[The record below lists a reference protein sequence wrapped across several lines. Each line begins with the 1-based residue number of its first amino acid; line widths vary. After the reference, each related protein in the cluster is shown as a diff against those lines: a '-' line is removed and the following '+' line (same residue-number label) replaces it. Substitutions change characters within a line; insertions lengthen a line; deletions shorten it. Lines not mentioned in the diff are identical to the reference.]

1 MGENNLSLGDF
12 EGHPPQSRLCRDS
25 SPGGGAATC
34 LPHRG
39 RRCPVGTVLRR
50 PSRQARRWPGKAGP
64 EGAAFREIPS
74 PLFPSVEGEGR
85 QPALN
90 AGGEAGSYSAVL
102 RWKPQCANRPAGATE
117 QFFGGFIAAL
127 FATGGDWFVG
137 GKGVENARPA
147 TEKFFGELSFK
158 KAPTLAHR
166 NGVTFARRPPW
177 GETKKGDGFPC
188 PTTHTG
194 WNLPGR

>member
-1 MGENNLSLGDF
+1 M
-12 EGHPPQSRLCRDS
+12 
-25 SPGGGAATC
+25 
-34 LPHRG
+34 
-39 RRCPVGTVLRR
+39 GTVLRR
-50 PSRQARRWPGKAGP
+50 PSRQARRWPGDAGP
-64 EGAAFREIPS
+64 EGVAFREIPS

-147 TEKFFGELSFK
+147 TEKFFACFLSRK
-158 KAPTLAHR
+158 Q
-166 NGVTFARRPPW
+166 
-177 GETKKGDGFPC
+177 DGTP
-188 PTTHTG
+188 
-194 WNLPGR
+194 